1 MKMLTAIV
9 RPEKLEAVQ
18 AVLQPQEACL
28 VCIGRSTDYQADP
41 ARAIVY
47 RGARHQVR
55 PAKLRLEI
63 IVEDPFVD
71 EVIDAIIEAAA
82 TGGAD
87 HLGDGAIFVTPLSQC
102 ARIGSSERQALATA
116 AR

>member
-9 RPEKLEAVQ
+9 RPEKLDAVQ

-28 VCIGRSTDYQADP
+28 VCIGHSTDYQADP

-47 RGARHQVR
+47 RGVRHQFR
-55 PAKLRLEI
+55 PSKLRLEI
-63 IVEDPFVD
+63 IVEDQFVD
-71 EVIDAIIEAAA
+71 EVIDSIIEAAA

-87 HLGDGAIFVTPLSQC
+87 HLGDGAVFVTPLAQC
-102 ARIGSSERQALATA
+102 TRIGASERQALAESRA
-116 AR
+116 